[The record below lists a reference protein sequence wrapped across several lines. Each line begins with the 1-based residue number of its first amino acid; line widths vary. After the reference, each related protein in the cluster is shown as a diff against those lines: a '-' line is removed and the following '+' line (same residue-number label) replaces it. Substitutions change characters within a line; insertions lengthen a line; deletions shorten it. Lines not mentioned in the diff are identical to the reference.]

1 MFDWQYKI
9 NKLLTKFLFQPHL
22 LNVSFCMYCEFMWKP
37 CSTSPV
43 SSVYGTFS
51 WWHFSTMLCDICVN
65 NWCIAPLK
73 VRDNGRKAKEILD
86 CLKTAQAP
94 ASPATVTRNV
104 SIYERPRLRGSF
116 RQADRL
122 AGVGV
127 VVLRYQTSWQVRK
140 TEFSQLENCHGWVKT
155 CWQLMVFFKG
165 LYSRHFESCESGG
178 CSLEALLQTTVL
190 GCTVHHQS
198 QRRWMSVKQ

>member
-1 MFDWQYKI
+1 MCLVFDWQDKI

-73 VRDNGRKAKEILD
+73 VRDNGRKGQGNIRLLENS
-86 CLKTAQAP
+86 TGSG
-94 ASPATVTRNV
+94 SPATVTRNV

-116 RQADRL
+116 RQVDRL
-122 AGVGV
+122 GGGGGGCAAIPNV
-127 VVLRYQTSWQVRK
+127 VQVRK
-140 TEFSQLENCHGWVKT
+140 TEFSQWKLSWVSEDMLT
-155 CWQLMVFFKG
+155 ADGIFQ
-165 LYSRHFESCESGG
+165 R
-178 CSLEALLQTTVL
+178 AL
-190 GCTVHHQS
+190 
-198 QRRWMSVKQ
+198 

>member
-73 VRDNGRKAKEILD
+73 VRDNGRKGQGNIRLLENS
-86 CLKTAQAP
+86 TGSG
-94 ASPATVTRNV
+94 SPATVTRNV

-122 AGVGV
+122 GGWGV
-127 VVLRYQTSWQVRK
+127 VVLRYQTSCRWEKQSLVSR
-140 TEFSQLENCHGWVKT
+140 NCHGWVKT

-165 LYSRHFESCESGG
+165 LYSKTFWKLWEWR
-178 CSLEALLQTTVL
+178 
-190 GCTVHHQS
+190 
-198 QRRWMSVKQ
+198 M